1 MISIK
6 KCLVLAATV
15 VLGLVM
21 FIPITQAEQP
31 FDYTV
36 CASGT
41 ITILSTSEEMNV
53 FSTESKGITISN
65 HENKLFHNCTYQ
77 FMGVGRGPTGKPIGY
92 GYFKLMDSDGDFV
105 IGELSGLPTD
115 LTLKFL
121 QGTGKWKGITG
132 SGKGQRLASGKP
144 IVPGTVQF
152 CTRYTGTFE
161 LKK

>member
-1 MISIK
+1 MNSIK
-6 KCLVLAATV
+6 RWMMVASGIVFCLTLSISVA
-15 VLGLVM
+15 
-21 FIPITQAEQP
+21 QAQQP

-41 ITILSTSEEMNV
+41 ISILSTSEEMNV
-53 FSTESKGITISN
+53 FGTESKGITMSN

-77 FMGVGRGPTGKPIGY
+77 FMGVGRGPTGKPVGY
-92 GYFKLMDSDGDFV
+92 GYFKLVDPDGDFV

-144 IVPGTVQF
+144 VVPGTVQF
-152 CTRYTGTFE
+152 CTRYTGTFD